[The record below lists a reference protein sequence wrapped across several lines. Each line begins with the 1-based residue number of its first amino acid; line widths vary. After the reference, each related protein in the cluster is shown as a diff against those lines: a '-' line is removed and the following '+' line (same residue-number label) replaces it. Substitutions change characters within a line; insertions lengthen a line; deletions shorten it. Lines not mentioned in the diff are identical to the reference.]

1 MKILRSSLDLAYY
14 KIVALNF
21 FFGFSSL
28 CTVRIYPC
36 WARGIPACVLCSYV
50 ILQITLFNYIFSHRT
65 SASPSRLRLAAAVV
79 SASDC
84 DCSYHSGK
92 GLDKEDS

>member
-1 MKILRSSLDLAYY
+1 MREEYLPVYY
-14 KIVALNF
+14 VVK
-21 FFGFSSL
+21 
-28 CTVRIYPC
+28 
-36 WARGIPACVLCSYV
+36 YV